1 MRLWKVLGETRSKLK
16 ALPRAL
22 FHAARKVFT
31 TATDSGSSAHS
42 TVMLGISSKSS
53 CRSREGMPW
62 AASVS

>member
-53 CRSREGMPW
+53 CRSREGIP
-62 AASVS
+62 